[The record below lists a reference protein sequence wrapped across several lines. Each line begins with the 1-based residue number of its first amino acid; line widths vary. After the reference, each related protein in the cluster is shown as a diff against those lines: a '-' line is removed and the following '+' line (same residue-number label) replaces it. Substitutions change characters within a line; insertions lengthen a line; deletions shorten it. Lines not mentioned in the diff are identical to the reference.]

1 TKRARTNFHF
11 VACLHVWYTYYQSG
25 NGNSP
30 SYKFLCFPD
39 LRYILFMNNRSSNPV
54 GSFISLVVF
63 SGFGAYILVQTGV
76 ISAGYL
82 VIAIVL
88 LFFLILLIAG
98 LRIIDQYDRGVVLT
112 LGKYTSTR
120 SPGLTWLLIGIQRMI
135 KIDLRITTTD
145 IPQQE
150 VITKDNVPVGINAVV
165 YFQVQSAENAILN
178 IKDYTT
184 AVSQYAQAALRDVI
198 GAIELDPLLSERE
211 KIAEEVQ
218 KIVSAATQ
226 SWGILVTDI
235 KIQDIELPADMKRV
249 MAKQAESER
258 ERRAIVIK
266 AKGEFEAA
274 GQLSQAAHVL
284 SATPGGISMRT
295 LQTIEKIN
303 PDPSKTVIF
312 ALPIEFFEGIKS
324 LSQFLKE
331 KTK

>member
-1 TKRARTNFHF
+1 MLQGILIF
-11 VACLHVWYTYYQSG
+11 V
-25 NGNSP
+25 
-30 SYKFLCFPD
+30 F
-39 LRYILFMNNRSSNPV
+39 
-54 GSFISLVVF
+54 FI
-63 SGFGAYILVQTGV
+63 I
-76 ISAGYL
+76 I
-82 VIAIVL
+82 I
-88 LFFLILLIAG
+88 G
-98 LRIIDQYDRGVVLT
+98 LRIINQYERGVVLT

-120 SPGLTWLLIGIQRMI
+120 NPGLIWIFPGIQQITKVDM
-135 KIDLRITTTD
+135 RITTTD

-165 YFQVQSAENAILN
+165 YFQVENAERSILN
-178 IKDYTT
+178 IKDYML

-218 KIVSAATQ
+218 KIVVEATKP
-226 SWGILVTDI
+226 WGILVTDI

-258 ERRAIVIK
+258 ERRAIIIR
-266 AKGEFEAA
+266 AQGEKEASGQLAEAA
-274 GQLSQAAHVL
+274 EILAK
-284 SATPGGISMRT
+284 TPGGISMRT

-312 ALPIEFFEGIKS
+312 ALPVEFMEGIKS

-331 KTK
+331 K